1 VCNNQHAST
10 ARHVVTRRSVD
21 LDERRGDV
29 GTEDPPKPGAAM
41 SAEQRQ
47 FTQAAAR
54 SGYPSNA
61 RVLLDGPKRNRTPA
75 GGAVGATRVE
85 VDLWTMVN
93 HFNRPKSGQWQQ
105 SMFPRGCIGW
115 RMATTAVASEA
126 AVETS
131 AMETIAIVAAMTRRR
146 VRAGVVIVIVTAPRL
161 LGVSP

>member
-1 VCNNQHAST
+1 
-10 ARHVVTRRSVD
+10 
-21 LDERRGDV
+21 
-29 GTEDPPKPGAAM
+29 M

-47 FTQAAAR
+47 FTRLRHDPGIRVTREYYSTEAQ
-54 SGYPSNA
+54 PNA
-61 RVLLDGPKRNRTPA
+61 GWWSRRCHA
-75 GGAVGATRVE
+75 VE

-115 RMATTAVASEA
+115 RMATTAVASDA

-131 AMETIAIVAAMTRRR
+131 AMETTAMVAAMTRRR

>member
-1 VCNNQHAST
+1 MSGVATSAPKIRRSR
-10 ARHVVTRRSVD
+10 ARQCQPSSDSSLGRRHDPGIRVTREYYST
-21 LDERRGDV
+21 ETQPNAGWWSRRCH
-29 GTEDPPKPGAAM
+29 A
-41 SAEQRQ
+41 
-47 FTQAAAR
+47 
-54 SGYPSNA
+54 
-61 RVLLDGPKRNRTPA
+61 
-75 GGAVGATRVE
+75 VE

-131 AMETIAIVAAMTRRR
+131 AMETIAMVAAMTRRR